1 MNGPG
6 CRSRDER
13 TTAMIVNE
21 RRKAVEGLE
30 GRDDNVAL
38 DAGEHYYRDCR
49 ERESAGRRG
58 TGDIEPNASN
68 KANIMELMTGCVSL
82 TLIQAHVNLLRRDVR
97 KIFEGIRGVDSKQRF
112 NARLTFHRL
121 RDLPGKMVAG
131 WRPRVNVVA
140 AQNVEK
146 DEEMDGEEEEK
157 EEAKA
162 SQRLGRS
169 GRP

>member
-30 GRDDNVAL
+30 GRNDNVAL

-82 TLIQAHVNLLRRDVR
+82 TLVMCLRLRLLRTFNFFLR
-97 KIFEGIRGVDSKQRF
+97 KMQKK
-112 NARLTFHRL
+112 N
-121 RDLPGKMVAG
+121 K
-131 WRPRVNVVA
+131 
-140 AQNVEK
+140 
-146 DEEMDGEEEEK
+146 K
-157 EEAKA
+157 E
-162 SQRLGRS
+162 
-169 GRP
+169 